1 MAKIEKVIKG
11 QSPSLL
17 DAKKANE
24 LIEKING
31 LLSSRAQDP
40 LSLKVDSNGAINLN
54 INLAPLDV
62 VMCVDGQPVNRTIYV
77 QTPTQEE

>member
-11 QSPSLL
+11 QAPSLL
-17 DAKKANE
+17 DANKANE

-40 LSLKVDSNGAINLN
+40 LSLKVDSDGSMNLN
-54 INLAPLDV
+54 VALSPLEV
-62 VMCVDGQPVNRTIYV
+62 TMCVNGTPAKRVIYV
-77 QTPTQEE
+77 QTPVEE

>member
-17 DAKKANE
+17 DANKANE

-40 LSLKVDSNGAINLN
+40 LSLKVDSDGSMNLN
-54 INLAPLDV
+54 VALSPLEV
-62 VMCVDGQPVNRTIYV
+62 TMCVNGTPAKRVIYV
-77 QTPTQEE
+77 QTPVEE

>member
-17 DAKKANE
+17 DANKANE

-40 LSLKVDSNGAINLN
+40 LSLKVDSDGSINLN
-54 INLAPLDV
+54 VALSPLEV
-62 VMCVDGQPVNRTIYV
+62 TMCVNGTPAKRVIYV
-77 QTPTQEE
+77 QTPVEE

>member
-11 QSPSLL
+11 QAPSLL

-40 LSLKVDSNGAINLN
+40 LSLKVDSDGSMNLN
-54 INLAPLDV
+54 VALSPLEV
-62 VMCVDGQPVNRTIYV
+62 TMCVNGTPAKRVIYV
-77 QTPTQEE
+77 QTPEEE

>member
-40 LSLKVDSNGAINLN
+40 LSLKVDSDGSMNLN
-54 INLAPLDV
+54 VALSPLEV
-62 VMCVDGQPVNRTIYV
+62 TMCVNGTPAKRVIYV
-77 QTPTQEE
+77 QTPEEE